1 MRAADPLREEPL
13 PFKEKP
19 LPLLP
24 FVLIFIGVVRLLTV
38 CLVDDCWELNLLVG
52 EVYASPF

>member
-1 MRAADPLREEPL
+1 MLDGVYFEVDPGTEMRAADPLREEPL

-38 CLVDDCWELNLLVG
+38 CFG
-52 EVYASPF
+52 